1 MIFILLFSSLL
12 YWSPESTVGYSPID
26 SNAAGYEWWDQ
37 WLKKNVS
44 ATGEVNYK
52 NMKPELGTLR
62 SFTAGLGK
70 SEPAVTATKNEQL
83 AYWINLYNAATIQLV
98 LEHYP
103 LKSIR
108 DIANG
113 KPWDDAFISVGE
125 KKYALNN
132 IENDVLRKKFTDPR
146 IHFAINCAS
155 KSCPKL
161 LNGAYLPDKLDVQL
175 NSMTKLFINDASKNK
190 ITATQIDISE
200 IFNWY
205 QKDFIQKGS
214 VINFLN
220 EWSATR
226 ISATA
231 SIHYLN
237 YDWSLNEAP

>member
-1 MIFILLFSSLL
+1 
-12 YWSPESTVGYSPID
+12 
-26 SNAAGYEWWDQ
+26 
-37 WLKKNVS
+37 
-44 ATGEVNYK
+44 
-52 NMKPELGTLR
+52 
-62 SFTAGLGK
+62 
-70 SEPAVTATKNEQL
+70 
-83 AYWINLYNAATIQLV
+83 INLYNAATIQLV

-161 LNGAYLPDKLDVQL
+161 LNGAYLPDRLDVQL

-226 ISATA
+226 ISTTA